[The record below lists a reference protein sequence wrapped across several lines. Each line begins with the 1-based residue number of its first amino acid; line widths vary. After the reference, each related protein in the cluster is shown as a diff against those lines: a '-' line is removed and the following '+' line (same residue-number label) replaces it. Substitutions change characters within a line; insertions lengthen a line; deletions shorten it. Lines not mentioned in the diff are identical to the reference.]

1 MTDNQSVAIITWLNV
16 LSSSTWTIEIRA
28 QNSAL
33 EGHLR
38 LENTPG
44 AKVFSPKGRA
54 LNLCRQLT
62 RDQPAMRLSP
72 LAFVVQ
78 MQGIVGVFTQGQRDS
93 MTYKHTGAP
102 ELDISVVL
110 PVYNESGNLQRFV
123 PELSAVLG
131 DIGRSYEIIAVDDG
145 SKDESVDVLRTLKG
159 DDPNLRIVRFRRNFG
174 QTAAFAAGFDLARGA
189 VIITMDADGQN
200 DPADIPEMLQVMEGG
215 AYDIVSGWRQDRKEP
230 FFSRRL
236 PSMLANRI
244 IGRSTGVALHDYGCS
259 LKLYDRAVAKNV
271 KLYGELHRF
280 IPALASR
287 IGVRVAEVP
296 VNDRPREYGVSKYNL
311 TKTIR
316 VVLDLLT
323 VSFLLTYLARPM
335 QLFGLAGLISGGLG
349 FLTALYLAMV
359 KLIQGED
366 IGSRPLLSLA
376 ILLMIIGVQF
386 LAMGLLG
393 ELQIRTYFEVQDKPI
408 YMIRAEE

>member
-1 MTDNQSVAIITWLNV
+1 
-16 LSSSTWTIEIRA
+16 
-28 QNSAL
+28 
-33 EGHLR
+33 
-38 LENTPG
+38 
-44 AKVFSPKGRA
+44 
-54 LNLCRQLT
+54 
-62 RDQPAMRLSP
+62 
-72 LAFVVQ
+72 
-78 MQGIVGVFTQGQRDS
+78 
-93 MTYKHTGAP
+93 
-102 ELDISVVL
+102 
-110 PVYNESGNLQRFV
+110 
-123 PELSAVLG
+123 
-131 DIGRSYEIIAVDDG
+131 
-145 SKDESVDVLRTLKG
+145 
-159 DDPNLRIVRFRRNFG
+159 
-174 QTAAFAAGFDLARGA
+174 
-189 VIITMDADGQN
+189 MDADGQN
-200 DPADIPEMLQVMEGG
+200 DPADIPEMLQVMEDGG
-215 AYDIVSGWRQDRKEP
+215 YDIVSGWRQDRKEP

-236 PSMLANRI
+236 PSMIANRI
-244 IGRSTGVALHDYGCS
+244 IGHSTGMELHDYGCS

-296 VNDRPREYGVSKYNL
+296 VNDRPRQYGESKYNI

-349 FLTALYLAMV
+349 FLIALYLAMV
-359 KLIQGED
+359 KLIQDVD

-386 LAMGLLG
+386 LVMGLLG

-408 YMIRAEE
+408 YMIRTEE